1 MKTTIPME
9 NVRRRLAMKTRSAGR
24 SVVLAAAVG
33 CAGNLWGAVRPVSGA
48 LFDPSLVPTTNTVYL
63 GPAVVANRVIVE
75 AVKMIALEVDSILYT
90 DVEGPT
96 HGVCSGV
103 DASNLYGPYLGT
115 PPVDFA
121 DAVTNLTLK
130 GAYNCMTSKVMFAS
144 SVTTVTDGGFFA
156 DEYGGDDDGYV
167 YPLDSSGAR
176 IGTWQLHLLS
186 SDYGDRG
193 VLRPH
198 GMQVRVRRSDGA
210 TGNNQLGGAAFR
222 LSDFTGGSGVLN
234 HVKGLEF
241 VDSTPTFDLIM
252 AGIYRGP
259 GESVL
264 YRAGRAAP
272 MRNATFD
279 QPLVNPMTNDFV
291 LTGFAGAE
299 SIAGP
304 SRAFQFD
311 GVSTDSSVI
320 WPSNG
325 TQPTR
330 TNALLGLEINGI
342 ANFVYWDFMFSDPVT
357 NGVDGFFIIDQIET
371 YETTHVFPLD
381 ADRRPIS
388 TYSIVLLP
396 TATQWSPALINGYD
410 VLWSGPADDIS
421 LERDHKTRIGG
432 VVMPLSAF
440 AGGTGGLTEA
450 HGIRVCYQNLKL
462 STARL
467 DPLVIGSYK
476 AARLPRPVLDVETDP
491 MPTPKLNAD
500 RISADYLRHGW
511 TLKSITLDTGRY
523 TDLEGPTNMIRTA
536 TDGFRAYPID
546 GTPPATALAAAI
558 GLNGCISV
566 NPGTCYWHFDT
577 AVTNGFDGGF
587 FFFNDNNDDSVK
599 FEPLGANGNLI
610 AGGFSVVINKD
621 RDLTISPES
630 FMGNGW
636 KYYAVT
642 DTNPAA
648 NTNWDTSPRGAAF
661 TLACFTN
668 SVGKSLTN
676 DVHGLKLTYVV
687 NNADVVM
694 VGIYKGPADPPKAG
708 VASPVKAAT
717 FTPPPVGSGPYSNDA
732 AVASVRS
739 DYSDSWSVKGPS
751 SVAVIRHQS
760 EGVFYPLNGTNPDPN
775 PGAPYAEAYTNAL
788 LGLNMDGMVQAYVT
802 EYMFEKPVKK
812 QDEGFFII
820 ESMGDDL
827 FVVRP
832 LAADR
837 KPISTYSVRTDQ
849 GMMGSLG
856 LWNIMFYGPAQ
867 SYPNGTMIRLCDFAG
882 GTEPLGD
889 VYGVRIEDAD
899 GGLDPMVVGQWFG
912 PPDGTQLLLH

>member
-1 MKTTIPME
+1 MK
-9 NVRRRLAMKTRSAGR
+9 ARSVGR
-24 SVVLAAAVG
+24 SVVLAAVVG
-33 CAGNLWGAVRPVSGA
+33 CAGELWGTVKPVTGA
-48 LFDPSLVPTTNTVYL
+48 LFDPPLVPTTNTVYL
-63 GPAVVANRVIVE
+63 GPAVAANRVIVE
-75 AVKMIALEVDSILYT
+75 DVRMIALEVDSILYS

-96 HGVCSGV
+96 SGTCSGV
-103 DASNLYGPYLGT
+103 SANDLYGPYLGT

-156 DEYGGDDDGYV
+156 VAYGGNDDAYV
-167 YPLDSSGAR
+167 YPLDSNGVR

-222 LSDFTGGSGVLN
+222 LSDFTGGSDVLN
-234 HVKGLEF
+234 NVKGLEF
-241 VDSTPTFDLIM
+241 VDSTPSFDLLM

-264 YRAGRAAP
+264 YRAGRAVP
-272 MRNATFD
+272 MRSATFD
-279 QPLVNPMTNDFV
+279 HPLVNPMTNDFS

-304 SRAFQFD
+304 SRAYQFD

-325 TQPTR
+325 IQPSR
-330 TNALLGLEINGI
+330 TNALLGLEINGV

-357 NGVDGFFIIDQIET
+357 NGVDGFFILDQSET
-371 YETTHVFPLD
+371 CETTLVFPLD

-396 TATQWSPALINGYD
+396 TYAQWSPALMNAYD
-410 VLWSGPADDIS
+410 VLWNGPADDIS
-421 LERDHKTRIGG
+421 LEHDHKTRIGG

-440 AGGTGGLTEA
+440 AGGAGGLTEA
-450 HGIRVCYQNLKL
+450 HGIRVCYQNLKY

-476 AARLPRPVLDVETDP
+476 AARLPRPVYDVETDP

-500 RISADYLRHGW
+500 RISTDYIRHDW
-511 TLKSITLDTGRY
+511 TLKSLTLDTGRY
-523 TDLEGPTNMIRTA
+523 TDLEGPTNMTRTA

-546 GTPPATALAAAI
+546 GTAPATALDAAL

-566 NPGTCYWHFDT
+566 NPGTCYWYFKT

-587 FFFNDNNDDSVK
+587 FFFNDTNDDSVK
-599 FEPLGANGNLI
+599 FEPLDANGNLI
-610 AGGFSVVINKD
+610 AGGYSVVVEKS
-621 RDLTISPES
+621 RDLVIYPAN
-630 FMGNGW
+630 FMNVSW
-636 KYYAVT
+636 KYYALT
-642 DTNPAA
+642 DTNPTA
-648 NTNWDTSPRGAAF
+648 NTNWDTRPCGAAF

-668 SVGKSLTN
+668 SAGVSLTN
-676 DVHGLKLTYVV
+676 AVNGLKLTYVYG
-687 NNADVVM
+687 NADVVM
-694 VGIYKGPADPPKAG
+694 VGLYKGPPDPSKAG
-708 VASPVKAAT
+708 IASPITAAAY
-717 FTPPPVGSGPYSNDA
+717 TPPLVGSGPYSNDA
-732 AVASVRS
+732 AVASLRS
-739 DYSDSWSVKGPS
+739 DYSASWSVKGPS
-751 SVAVIRHQS
+751 SVAIMRHRS

-775 PGAPYAEAYTNAL
+775 PGTPYTEAYTNAL
-788 LGLNMDGMVQAYVT
+788 LGLNMDGIVQAYVT
-802 EYMFEKPVKK
+802 EHMFDKPVKK
-812 QDEGFFII
+812 PDDGFFII
-820 ESMGDDL
+820 ESNGDDL

-837 KPISTYSVRTDQ
+837 TPISTYSVRMDQ
-849 GMMGSLG
+849 IMMGNLG
-856 LWNIMFYGPAQ
+856 LWSIYFYSAAQ
-867 SYPNGTMIRLCDFAG
+867 TSPNGTMIRLSDFAG
-882 GTEPLGD
+882 GTGPLGD
-889 VYGVRIEDAD
+889 VYGVRLEDPD
-899 GGLDPMVVGQWFG
+899 GALDPMVVGQWFG
-912 PPDGTQLLLH
+912 PPDGTLILLH

>member
-1 MKTTIPME
+1 
-9 NVRRRLAMKTRSAGR
+9 MKTRSAGR
-24 SVVLAAAVG
+24 SVVLAVAVG

-63 GPAVVANRVIVE
+63 GPAVVGNRVIVE
-75 AVKMIALEVDSILYT
+75 AVTMIALEVDSILYT
-90 DVEGPT
+90 EVEGPT
-96 HGVCSGV
+96 NGVCSGV
-103 DASNLYGPYLGT
+103 DANNLYGPYLGT

-121 DAVTNLTLK
+121 DAVTNLTLD
-130 GAYNCMTSKVMFAS
+130 GAYNVMTSKVMFAS
-144 SVTTVTDGGFFA
+144 SVTTETDGGFFTV
-156 DEYGGDDDGYV
+156 EYGGDDDAYV
-167 YPLDSSGAR
+167 FPLDSNGAR
-176 IGTWQLHLLS
+176 IGTWQLHLLIG
-186 SDYGDRG
+186 DYGDRG

-234 HVKGLEF
+234 NVKGLEF
-241 VDSTPTFDLIM
+241 VDSTPTFDLLM
-252 AGIYRGP
+252 AGLYRGP

-264 YRAGRAAP
+264 YRAGRAVP
-272 MRNATFD
+272 MRNATFG
-279 QPLVNPMTNDFV
+279 QPLTNPMTNDFA

-304 SRAFQFD
+304 SRAYQLD

-320 WPSNG
+320 WPANG
-325 TQPTR
+325 IQPTR

-342 ANFVYWDFMFSDPVT
+342 ANFVYWDFMFADPVT

-388 TYSIVLLP
+388 TYSIILLP
-396 TATQWSPALINGYD
+396 TSTQWNPALINWYD
-410 VLWSGPADDIS
+410 VLWSGPADDGS
-421 LERDHKTRIGG
+421 LEHDHKTRIGG

-491 MPTPKLNAD
+491 MPTPKLKAD
-500 RISADYLRHGW
+500 RISTDSFRHNW
-511 TLKSITLDTGRY
+511 TLKSLTLDTGRY
-523 TDLEGPTNMIRTA
+523 TDLEGPTNMTRTA

-546 GTPPATALAAAI
+546 GTPPATALDAAL
-558 GLNGCISV
+558 GLNGWISV
-566 NPGTCYWHFDT
+566 NPGTCYWTFDT

-587 FFFNDNNDDSVK
+587 FFFNDTNDDSVK
-599 FEPLGANGNLI
+599 FEPLDANGNVI
-610 AGGFSVVINKD
+610 AGGYSVVID
-621 RDLTISPES
+621 RSRDLAISPAN
-630 FMGNGW
+630 FMNIQW

-668 SVGKSLTN
+668 SVGASLTN
-676 DVHGLKLTYVV
+676 DVHGLKLTYVYG
-687 NNADVVM
+687 NADVVM
-694 VGIYKGPADPPKAG
+694 VGIFKGPADPPKSG
-708 VASPVKAAT
+708 IASPVMAAT
-717 FTPPPVGSGPYSNDA
+717 FTPPLVGSGPYSNDA
-732 AVASVRS
+732 AVASVKS
-739 DYSDSWSVKGPS
+739 DYSASWSVKGPDD
-751 SVAVIRHQS
+751 VAVIRYQAG
-760 EGVFYPLNGTNPDPN
+760 GVIYPLNGTNP
-775 PGAPYAEAYTNAL
+775 GGYTNAL
-788 LGLNMDGMVQAYVT
+788 DGLDMDGVTQMYAT
-802 EYMFEKPVKK
+802 EYMFDRPVKK
-812 QDEGFFII
+812 PNEGFFII
-820 ESMGDDL
+820 ESNGEDL
-827 FVVRP
+827 FLVRP

-837 KPISTYSVRTDQ
+837 TPISTYSVRTDQ
-849 GMMGSLG
+849 VMMGDLG
-856 LWNIMFYGPAQ
+856 LWSIYYNGPYTT
-867 SYPNGTMIRLCDFAG
+867 YPRGTMIRLSDFAG
-882 GTEPLGD
+882 GTVPLGD
-889 VYGVRIEDAD
+889 VYGVRLEDPD
-899 GGLDPMVVGQWFG
+899 GALDPMVVGQWFG
-912 PPDGTQLLLH
+912 PPDGTLIRVK

>member
-1 MKTTIPME
+1 MKMTKPLAYL
-9 NVRRRLAMKTRSAGR
+9 RRRLTMKTRSTGR
-24 SVVLAAAVG
+24 SVVLAVAVG
-33 CAGNLWGAVRPVSGA
+33 CAGTLWGAVRPVSGA

-63 GPAVVANRVIVE
+63 GPAVVGNRVIVE

-96 HGVCSGV
+96 NGVCSGV

-121 DAVTNLTLK
+121 EAVTNLTLN
-130 GAYNCMTSKVMFAS
+130 GAYNVMTSKVMFAS
-144 SVTTVTDGGFFA
+144 SVTTATGGGFFA
-156 DEYGGDDDGYV
+156 VEYGGDDDVYV
-167 YPLDSSGAR
+167 YPLDSGGAR
-176 IGTWQLHLLS
+176 IGTWQFHLLT

-264 YRAGRAAP
+264 HRAGRAAP

-279 QPLVNPMTNDFV
+279 HPLTNPMTNDFA

-304 SRAFQFD
+304 SRAYQLD
-311 GVSTDSSVI
+311 GVSSDSSVI
-320 WPSNG
+320 WPSSG
-325 TQPTR
+325 IQPTR

-342 ANFVYWDFMFSDPVT
+342 ANFVYWEFMFSDPVT
-357 NGVDGFFIIDQIET
+357 NGADGFFIIDQIET
-371 YETTHVFPLD
+371 YETTLVFPLD

-396 TATQWSPALINGYD
+396 TATQWTPALMGNYD

-421 LERDHKTRIGG
+421 LEHDHKTRIGG

-491 MPTPKLNAD
+491 MPTPKLKAD
-500 RISADYLRHGW
+500 RISTDSFRHNW
-511 TLKSITLDTGRY
+511 TLKSLTLGTGRY
-523 TDLEGPTNMIRTA
+523 TDLEGPTNMTRTA
-536 TDGFRAYPID
+536 TDGFRAYPIN
-546 GTPPATALAAAI
+546 GTPPATALDAAL
-558 GLNGCISV
+558 GLNGWISV
-566 NPGTCYWHFDT
+566 NPGTCYWTFDT

-587 FFFNDNNDDSVK
+587 FFFNDSNDDSVK
-599 FEPLGANGNLI
+599 FEPLDANGNLI
-610 AGGFSVVINKD
+610 AGGYSVVIDKD
-621 RDLTISPES
+621 RDLGIAPQS
-630 FMGNGW
+630 FMGIGW
-636 KYYAVT
+636 KYYAVKDT
-642 DTNPAA
+642 DPAA

-661 TLACFTN
+661 TLDCFTN
-668 SVGKSLTN
+668 SVGVSLTN
-676 DVHGLKLTYVV
+676 DVHGLKLTYVYG
-687 NNADVVM
+687 NADVVM
-694 VGIYKGPADPPKAG
+694 VGLYKGPADPPRAG
-708 VASPVKAAT
+708 IASPITAAT
-717 FTPPPVGSGPYSNDA
+717 FTPPLVGSGPHSNDA
-732 AVASVRS
+732 AVASVQS
-739 DYSDSWSVKGPS
+739 DYSASWSVKGPDD
-751 SVAVIRHQS
+751 VAVFSYQLG
-760 EGVFYPLNGTNPDPN
+760 GVFYPLNGTNP
-775 PGAPYAEAYTNAL
+775 GGYTNAL
-788 LGLNMDGMVQAYVT
+788 DGLDMDGAAQMYAT
-802 EYMFEKPVKK
+802 EYMFDEPVKK
-812 QDEGFFII
+812 AEEGFFII
-820 ESMGDDL
+820 ESNGDDL
-827 FVVRP
+827 FLVRP

-837 KPISTYSVRTDQ
+837 TPISTYSVRTDQ
-849 GMMGSLG
+849 VMMGDLG
-856 LWNIMFYGPAQ
+856 LWSIYFNG
-867 SYPNGTMIRLCDFAG
+867 SYTTYPRGTMIRLSDFAG
-882 GTEPLGD
+882 GTGPLGD
-889 VYGVRIEDAD
+889 VYGVRIEDTD

-912 PPDGTQLLLH
+912 PPDGTLILVN